1 MKRNITNFSQL
12 VTLALAASQEMNSNR
27 YVGATGATSL
37 QVVGPGYTGQGDE
50 SLKMMGT
57 VQNFAQEGHVNRRF
71 GFSITNN
78 ADVARTVRL
87 FAGYN
92 TGDTVAAPGQLKDG
106 AFNDVTG
113 APGLVASAT
122 NPRKPING
130 FLNYVLYNPTR
141 ILQMRI
147 NCATKAQFSQEISV
161 GSLDPFVDTTSY
173 PINPGLAFD
182 GSTFDPT
189 VADVNTN
196 GLQIDDKSDVLFT
209 ILGGA
214 TVNFILFA
222 GASYDMSQALAVK
235 AAVAQSNLS
244 GY

>member
-1 MKRNITNFSQL
+1 MKKLIQTMPHL
-12 VTLALAASQEMNSNR
+12 MALALANNATARYAGVDGSN
-27 YVGATGATSL
+27 AL
-37 QVVGPGYTGQGDE
+37 QLAGPSYTGQGDPA
-50 SLKMMGT
+50 LKMMGT

-71 GFSITNN
+71 GFSITNS
-78 ADVARTVRL
+78 ADAPRTVRL

-92 TGDTVAAPGQLKDG
+92 TGDSTAAPGQLKDG

-113 APGLVASAT
+113 APGLSASAT

-141 ILQMRI
+141 ILQARL
-147 NCATKAQFSQEISV
+147 NCSNKAQFSQEISV
-161 GSLDPFVDTTSY
+161 GSLDPFVDTASY
-173 PINPGLAFD
+173 PINPSLGFD
-182 GSTFDPT
+182 STTFDAS

-196 GLQIDDKSDVLFT
+196 GLQVDDKSDILFT
-209 ILGGA
+209 ILPGT

-235 AAVAQSNLS
+235 AAVAQNNLNS
-244 GY
+244 Y